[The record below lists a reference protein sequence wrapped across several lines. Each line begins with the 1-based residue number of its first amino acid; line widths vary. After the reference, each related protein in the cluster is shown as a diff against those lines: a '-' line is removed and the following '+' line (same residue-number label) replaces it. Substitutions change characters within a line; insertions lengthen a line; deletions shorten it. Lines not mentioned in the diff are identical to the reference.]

1 MATVDIVLRGF
12 SVVTSEGNFAPCGVY
27 LVRADDGRTL
37 VYDSA
42 HAGRRMKL
50 LNALER
56 RGIDP
61 DRVDVV
67 VASHG
72 HWDHVQN
79 FDVFKR
85 AELLAHAD
93 ELAYLAAPDPGDH
106 ATPAWTRDLFAGARG
121 VADGEELLPGVRALH
136 LPGHSPG
143 SLGLAVETADGVA
156 VISGDAVA
164 SSAAALAGFCPNVF
178 FDAEKADASLKR
190 VVELADV
197 VYPGHDRPFRI
208 TGATA
213 EFLTDIRPMT
223 VGVGGLP
230 AEVVTVEARTG
241 LQRLLH
247 GAARQSS
254 TKGNR

>member
-42 HAGRRMKL
+42 HAGRRMKMVE
-50 LNALER
+50 ALER
-56 RGIDP
+56 LGVDP
-61 DRVDVV
+61 SGVDVV

-79 FDVFKR
+79 FDVFER

-93 ELAYLAAPDPGDH
+93 ELAYVASPHPGDH
-106 ATPAWTRDLFAGARG
+106 ATPAWTKALFAEARG
-121 VADGEELLPGVRALH
+121 VVDGEELLPGVRALH

-143 SLGLAVETADGVA
+143 SLGLAVDTPDGVA
-156 VISGDAVA
+156 VVSGDAVA

-178 FDAEKADASLKR
+178 FDAEMADASLKR

-197 VYPGHDRPFRI
+197 VYPGHDRPFRM
-208 TGATA
+208 TGPAA
-213 EFLTDIRPMT
+213 EFLIEILPMT
-223 VGVGGLP
+223 VRVGGLP
-230 AEVVTVEARTG
+230 ADAVTVENRTG
-241 LQRLLH
+241 LKRLLH
-247 GAARQSS
+247 GAARKNES
-254 TKGNR
+254 